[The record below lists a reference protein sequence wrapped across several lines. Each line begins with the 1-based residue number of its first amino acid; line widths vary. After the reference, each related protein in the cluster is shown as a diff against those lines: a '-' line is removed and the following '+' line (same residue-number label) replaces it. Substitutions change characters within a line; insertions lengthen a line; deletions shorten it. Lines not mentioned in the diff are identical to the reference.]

1 MSKLLKS
8 LLSVFLAVFMVA
20 SLAVIP
26 SSAATPRLSK
36 TSVTVT
42 KGYQTTLSV
51 SNASGTVKWSTGDKS
66 IATVSSKGKVVGKGA
81 GTTYVY
87 AKTGSTTLKCKVTV
101 VASKITANKSSVTL
115 DKVGE
120 TATVTFTVKGSHS
133 GITVGSTD
141 RSVATASF
149 SPARW
154 DGNNVTVKITAK
166 GAGTARI
173 KVYNKNYQ
181 STCYKFINV
190 TVNGAAVNEPAS
202 NIIMPYTK
210 TVNVNAGE
218 AYDLQV
224 YAQNQ
229 TNLLCSVLNSSVAT
243 VSAGTTN
250 GNYRNFSIK
259 GVAAGSTT
267 VRFYDRYNAN
277 SYVDVTVTV
286 AAANVKYYEF
296 YTTAP
301 TTKLLYTDQVI
312 RIQPTGTS
320 TLYYMLVPAN
330 YDPAYV
336 NTLTGQKFN
345 VYDYYK
351 VYTAV
356 PSRKTA
362 TDTYQQFYHTNSSY
376 TYGYRYVLLPVNYD
390 EVQYNTAVAKYNN
403 RFEYYTIYSEN
414 PVKQNSWDRLETWQV
429 SDPLTGRAITRYLI
443 APYNGYDQAKVD
455 EIRNKDQAAN
465 STSKY
470 YVPYSSYPT
479 INKATDYII
488 SYYKNGTP
496 VYMVVPK
503 NRTQSDI
510 VKANDA
516 ILKDTGIY
524 EYNVMYSTLPTTYD
538 VNTED
543 YVQWQVGTQSVY
555 ILYLKTDANGYP
567 VSAQTA
573 ITSATNNFA
582 DGAK

>member
-20 SLAVIP
+20 SLAIIP
-26 SSAATPRLSK
+26 SSAAAPKLNK

-115 DKVGE
+115 DKAGE

-202 NIIMPYTK
+202 NVIMPYTK

-229 TNLLCSVLNSSVAT
+229 TNLLYSVLNSSVAT

-250 GNYRNFSIK
+250 GNYRSFSIK

-296 YTTAP
+296 YTTSPA
-301 TTKLLYTDQVI
+301 TKLLYTDEVL
-312 RIQPTGTS
+312 RIQPTGTV
-320 TLYYMLVPAN
+320 TVYYMLVPAN

-336 NTLTGQKFN
+336 NTLTAQKFN

-356 PSRKTA
+356 PSRKAA
-362 TDTYQQFYHTNSSY
+362 TDNYKTFYHTNAKY
-376 TYGYRYVLLPVNYD
+376 TYGNRYVLVPATID
-390 EVQYNTAVAKYNN
+390 EVQYNTTIAKYNEK
-403 RFEYYTIYSEN
+403 FEYYTIYSEN
-414 PVKQNSWDRLETWQV
+414 PVKPNSWDYLQTWTV
-429 SDPLTGRAITRYLI
+429 TDAVTGRAVTRYLI

-455 EIRNKDQAAN
+455 EIKQKDQN
-465 STSKY
+465 TNLTYQRFVIYSTMPTVNNTTDEVIWFMNGGAWKY
-470 YVPYSSYPT
+470 M
-479 INKATDYII
+479 I
-488 SYYKNGTP
+488 
-496 VYMVVPK
+496 VPK
-503 NRTQSDI
+503 NASTTDI

-516 ILKDTGIY
+516 ILKDTGVY
-524 EYNVMYSTLPTTYD
+524 EYNVLYSTMPVSTAVDERLAQGRIGSNYVYVLYKPDNTTPA
-538 VNTED
+538 TS
-543 YVQWQVGTQSVY
+543 Q
-555 ILYLKTDANGYP
+555 DANAVNAAMKNY
-567 VSAQTA
+567 
-573 ITSATNNFA
+573 A
-582 DGAK
+582 DGTK

>member
-259 GVAAGSTT
+259 GVAAGTTT
-267 VRFYDRYNAN
+267 VRFYDRYSAN

-320 TLYYMLVPAN
+320 TLYYMLVPEN
-330 YDPAYV
+330 YDIAYV

-362 TDTYQQFYHTNSSY
+362 TDTYKQFYHTNSSY
-376 TYGYRYVLLPVNYD
+376 TYGYRYVLVPANID
-390 EVQYNTAVAKYNN
+390 EVQYNTTVAKYNN

-414 PVKQNSWDRLETWQV
+414 PVKQNSWDYLETWQV
-429 SDPLTGRAITRYLI
+429 TDPLTGRAITRYLI
-443 APYNGYDQAKVD
+443 APYNNVDKNRID

>member
-1 MSKLLKS
+1 MSKLFKS

-20 SLAVIP
+20 SLAIIP
-26 SSAATPRLSK
+26 SSAAAPKLSK

-42 KGYQTTLSV
+42 KGYQTTLTV
-51 SNASGTVKWSTGDKS
+51 SNASSVTWSTGDKT
-66 IATVSSKGKVVGKGA
+66 IATVSKGKVVGKNP

-87 AKTGSTTLKCKVTV
+87 AKTGGTTLKCKVTV

-141 RSVATASF
+141 SSVATASF

-166 GAGTARI
+166 GSGNARI

-181 STCYKFINV
+181 STCYKYVDVSVKETTAANV
-190 TVNGAAVNEPAS
+190 
-202 NIIMPYTK
+202 IMPYTK
-210 TVNVNAGE
+210 DVKVNAGE
-218 AYDLQV
+218 SYTLQV

-229 TNLLCSVLNSSVAT
+229 TNLLYSVLNSNVAT
-243 VSAGTTN
+243 VAAGTTS
-250 GNYRNFSIK
+250 GNYRNFTIK

-277 SYVDVTVTV
+277 SYVDVAVTVT
-286 AAANVKYYEF
+286 AEAVKYYEF
-296 YTTAP
+296 YTTSP
-301 TTKLLYTDQVI
+301 STKLLYTDQVI
-312 RIQPTGTS
+312 TIKPTGNMT
-320 TLYYMLVPAN
+320 TYYMLVPAN

-356 PSRKTA
+356 PSRKA
-362 TDTYQQFYHTNSSY
+362 STDTYQQFSNSNSNY
-376 TYGYRYVLLPVNYD
+376 TYGIRYVLLPANYD

-403 RFEYYTIYSEN
+403 KFEYYTIYSEN
-414 PVKQNSWDRLETWQV
+414 PVKQNNWDYVETWLV
-429 SDPLTGRAITRYLI
+429 NDPITGKAITRYMLVT
-443 APYNGYDQAKVD
+443 YNNYDKTKVD
-455 EIRNKDQAAN
+455 DIKNKDQAAN

-470 YVPYSSYPT
+470 YTAYSTYPT
-479 INKATDYII
+479 INKTTDYVIL
-488 SYYKNGTP
+488 YYKSGIP

-503 NRTQSDI
+503 NSSQSDI

-516 ILKDTGIY
+516 ILKDTGVY
-524 EYNVMYSTLPTTYD
+524 EYNVMYSSLPAAYD
-538 VNTED
+538 ANTED
-543 YVQWQVGTQSVY
+543 YLQYQVGNQVVY
-555 ILYLKTDANGYP
+555 ILYQKLDSTGYP
-567 VSAQTA
+567 VIASTV
-573 ITSATNNFA
+573 ITNATNNRA
-582 DGAK
+582 DGVK

>member
-26 SSAATPRLSK
+26 SSAATPKLSK
-36 TSVTVT
+36 TSVTLT

-51 SNASGTVKWSTGDKS
+51 SNASSVTWSTGDKS
-66 IATVSSKGKVVGKGA
+66 IATVSSKGKVVGKA
-81 GTTYVY
+81 PGTTYVY

-120 TATVTFTVKGSHS
+120 TATVKFTVKGSHS
-133 GITVGSTD
+133 GITVGSTN

-181 STCYKFINV
+181 STCYKYVNV

-210 TVNVNAGE
+210 AVNVNAGE
-218 AYDLQV
+218 AYNLQV

-229 TNLLCSVLNSSVAT
+229 NNLLCSVLNSSVAT

-259 GVAAGSTT
+259 GVAAGTTT
-267 VRFYDRYNAN
+267 VRFYDRYSAT

-312 RIQPTGTS
+312 RIQPTGTA

-345 VYDYYK
+345 IYDYYK

-356 PSRKTA
+356 PSKKAA
-362 TDTYQQFYHTNSSY
+362 TDTYQQFYNSNSSY
-376 TYGYRYVLLPVNYD
+376 TYGSRYVLLPANYD

-414 PVKQNSWDRLETWQV
+414 PVKQDSWDHLETWQV
-429 SDPLTGRAITRYLI
+429 TDPLTGRAITRYLI
-443 APYNGYDQAKVD
+443 APYNGYDQARID
-455 EIRNKDQAAN
+455 EIKQKDQNAN
-465 STSKY
+465 ATYQRFVIYSTMPTVNTVTDEVIWFMSGGSWKY
-470 YVPYSSYPT
+470 M
-479 INKATDYII
+479 I
-488 SYYKNGTP
+488 
-496 VYMVVPK
+496 VPK
-503 NRTQSDI
+503 NASTTDI
-510 VKANDA
+510 VKANDI

-524 EYNVMYSTLPTTYD
+524 EYNVLYSTKPSATAVDERLAQGRIGS
-538 VNTED
+538 N
-543 YVQWQVGTQSVY
+543 YVYV
-555 ILYLKTDANGYP
+555 LYKPDANTPAGSQDANAVNAAMKNY
-567 VSAQTA
+567 
-573 ITSATNNFA
+573 A

>member
-26 SSAATPRLSK
+26 SSAAAPKLNK

-66 IATVSSKGKVVGKGA
+66 IATVSSKGKVVGKGP

-87 AKTGSTTLKCKVTV
+87 AKTGSTTLKCKVKV
-101 VASKITANKSSVTL
+101 VASKITSSKSSVTF
-115 DKVGE
+115 DKIGE

-141 RSVATASF
+141 RSVATAAF

-154 DGNNVTVKITAK
+154 NGDKVTVKITAK
-166 GAGTARI
+166 GEGTARI

-181 STCYKFINV
+181 SSCYKYVDV
-190 TVNGAAVNEPAS
+190 TVKDTSVKENV
-202 NIIMPYTK
+202 IMPYTK
-210 TVNVNAGE
+210 NVKVNAGE
-218 AYDLQV
+218 AFSLDV

-229 TNLLCSVLNSSVAT
+229 TNLLYSVLNSGVAT
-243 VSAGTTN
+243 VTAGTTT
-250 GNYRNFSIK
+250 GNYRTFSIK
-259 GVAAGSTT
+259 GVAAGTTT

-286 AAANVKYYEF
+286 AAANVEYYKF
-296 YTTAP
+296 YTTSPA
-301 TTKLLYTDQVI
+301 TRLLGTDQI
-312 RIQPTGTS
+312 LTIKPTGSAVT
-320 TLYYMLVPAN
+320 YYMLVPVN
-330 YDPAYV
+330 YDPAYIE
-336 NTLTGQKFN
+336 TLTAQQFN
-345 VYDYYK
+345 IYDYYK

-356 PSRKTA
+356 PSRKA
-362 TDTYQQFYHTNSSY
+362 ANDTYKQFYHSNAKY
-376 TYGYRYVLLPVNYD
+376 TYGYRYVLVPANFD
-390 EVQYNTAVAKYNN
+390 EVQYNTAIAKYNEK
-403 RFEYYTIYSEN
+403 FEYYTIYSES
-414 PVKQNSWDRLETWQV
+414 PVRQNNWDYIEQWEVT
-429 SDPLTGRAITRYLI
+429 DPATGRIIKRYLLV
-443 APYNGYDQAKVD
+443 PYNNYDQTKID
-455 EIRNKDQAAN
+455 EIKNKDQAAN

-470 YVPYSSYPT
+470 YTAYATYPT

-516 ILKDTGIY
+516 ILKDTGVY